1 MSVRSPRRPRPDA
14 RAARRAGRRSGFSI
28 VELLLTVAVAGLLIV
43 VAAPRFRA
51 FRESSAVRGARLELA
66 TAIEAARGAAI
77 QRSRPAR
84 VRIRTDG
91 VLVTVDTGAPAAAA
105 TGRFTVLGP
114 LRFDT
119 AFATTITPTVPGD
132 TIIAYDSR
140 GLASPRLGHVARYV
154 IARGAHRDSVCVS
167 NLGMILPRGC
177 TP

>member
-1 MSVRSPRRPRPDA
+1 
-14 RAARRAGRRSGFSI
+14 
-28 VELLLTVAVAGLLIV
+28 
-43 VAAPRFRA
+43 
-51 FRESSAVRGARLELA
+51 
-66 TAIEAARGAAI
+66 
-77 QRSRPAR
+77 
-84 VRIRTDG
+84 
-91 VLVTVDTGAPAAAA
+91 
-105 TGRFTVLGP
+105 VLGP

-140 GLASPRLGHVARYV
+140 GLASPRLGHVARDV